1 MVQYSASDGQ
11 SAEALLKS
19 APRSTVRTLLN
30 TEDLRLTYRIDRFDL
45 AATGH
50 FAYRHSTSNRD
61 NFTTLNIYE
70 YNYGFAINCRL
81 PWKLQ
86 LAADAKMYSRRGYYS
101 AATNTDDLVCNASLS
116 RSFLKEMLTVR
127 LEAFDLFHQLRSTEY
142 TLNAQGRVES
152 WRKSIP
158 SYLMLHVGWRWSH
171 MPKKKSQRT

>member
-50 FAYRHSTSNRD
+50 FAYRHSTSNRA

-70 YNYGFAINCRL
+70 YN
-81 PWKLQ
+81 
-86 LAADAKMYSRRGYYS
+86 
-101 AATNTDDLVCNASLS
+101 
-116 RSFLKEMLTVR
+116 
-127 LEAFDLFHQLRSTEY
+127 
-142 TLNAQGRVES
+142 
-152 WRKSIP
+152 
-158 SYLMLHVGWRWSH
+158 
-171 MPKKKSQRT
+171 